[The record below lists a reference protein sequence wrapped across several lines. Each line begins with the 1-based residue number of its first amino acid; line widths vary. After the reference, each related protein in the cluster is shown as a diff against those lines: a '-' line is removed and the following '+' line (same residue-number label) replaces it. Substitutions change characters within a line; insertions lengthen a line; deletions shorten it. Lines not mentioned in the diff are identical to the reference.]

1 VGVFAAWV
9 GDEGDGSGGG
19 AKKPVETELV
29 PLVAPGQA
37 ASNPAAAGGDSAE
50 QQQQAAPAVS
60 MGRKLGDGSYVPAP
74 QQQQPLSS
82 SQAGEQSEE
91 LRHDAASRLAQPGSA
106 LLGAGG
112 EAGGEG
118 GSGGSASAAAA
129 AVVGT
134 IGEFDLPKILRHIN
148 ELNYLVS
155 HIRALQPRC
164 SYAQQPRHRHATATL
179 QTRQDVT

>member
-1 VGVFAAWV
+1 MFAAWV

-74 QQQQPLSS
+74 QQPPPSS

-118 GSGGSASAAAA
+118 GGGGSASAAA

-155 HIRALQPRC
+155 HTRALQPRC